1 MDFLSLNNRM
11 EKGFT
16 VIELMVVV
24 VIIAILFGV
33 AIPEYKKYLRTATS
47 EDLIALAAEI
57 ISYEKTYYTLNSS
70 YNTLNISPSNSKQI
84 YGDNTGGKIVIPKKT
99 AVSVVLINCTLKD
112 LSSGSSFSSPGFN
125 VTITRNNAPGGPLTV
140 KYNSC
145 ADTKPRRLTQ

>member
-1 MDFLSLNNRM
+1 MDFFDLK

-16 VIELMVVV
+16 IIELIIVV
-24 VIIAILFGV
+24 VIIAILAAV
-33 AIPEYKKYLRTATS
+33 AIPEYKRYLRTAVA
-47 EDLIALAAEI
+47 EDIIALASEI

-70 YNTLNISPSNSKQI
+70 YIALNISSDSTSEQI

-125 VTITRNNAPGGPLTV
+125 VTITRINAPGGPLTV

-145 ADTKPRRLTQ
+145 ADTKPRRVTQ